1 MVKFSTLSRGAAVGG
16 LMQLGVLDRHAALKR
31 TGVLMDVSFG
41 QGVGVVVDQG
51 RYPAPLAMAGCC
63 VGERSTVG
71 AGVQVAAGRSIPG
84 GVTIVAGAASTVT
97 RIPEGIEGLT
107 KVADG
112 SLERV

>member
-1 MVKFSTLSRGAAVGG
+1 MSHLAKASGSSLIRAGTRHRGRGG
-16 LMQLGVLDRHAALKR
+16 LLCRQ
-31 TGVLMDVSFG
+31 
-41 QGVGVVVDQG
+41 
-51 RYPAPLAMAGCC
+51 
-63 VGERSTVG
+63 RSTVG

-84 GVTIVAGAASTVT
+84 GVTIVAGSGSTVT